1 MWGLLHNLGLQE
13 IGENSTPGE
22 WHLWLQRETGV
33 AVIQKMLQ
41 MMFSVKKP
49 GYNEKFKNEKNM
61 P

>member
-49 GYNEKFKNEKNM
+49 GLQ
-61 P
+61 